1 MITGDSNPDKEV
13 ESIAHRLG
21 CVLILAVSSGVEE
34 HTTQGVLISPLA
46 VGTHSNRSGPRT
58 GSKCPPMGQSGHD
71 LHLEQGLGWCSSDMA
86 AFGGLPYLLS
96 SCVVFTDSSNPG
108 WGWGLTV
115 ARARA
120 TLSPSWRWG
129 RGQVRKSSVREE
141 GILAQ
146 PIPHQPCYYP
156 YSTPTTL

>member
-46 VGTHSNRSGPRT
+46 VGTHSNRSGPGT

-71 LHLEQGLGWCSSDMA
+71 LHLEQGLGWVCS
-86 AFGGLPYLLS
+86 
-96 SCVVFTDSSNPG
+96 FTCG
-108 WGWGLTV
+108 
-115 ARARA
+115 
-120 TLSPSWRWG
+120 
-129 RGQVRKSSVREE
+129 
-141 GILAQ
+141 
-146 PIPHQPCYYP
+146 
-156 YSTPTTL
+156 

>member
-46 VGTHSNRSGPRT
+46 VGTHSNRSGPGT

-71 LHLEQGLGWCSSDMA
+71 LHLEQGLGKH
-86 AFGGLPYLLS
+86 LPVCHR